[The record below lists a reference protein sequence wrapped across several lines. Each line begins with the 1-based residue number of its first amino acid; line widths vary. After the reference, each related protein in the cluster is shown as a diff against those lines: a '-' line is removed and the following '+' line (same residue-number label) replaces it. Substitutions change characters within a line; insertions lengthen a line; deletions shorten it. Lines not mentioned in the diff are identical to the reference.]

1 MAINEEL
8 VLEWQVADATFKA
21 AKERFDKV
29 TNELAQEML
38 VQEIKSDLV
47 CVRGDDYKVTVVQG
61 ETTRVDDDG
70 LKKAMGAVKFRRV
83 TKTKVDTKLLEK
95 AVKDGLVDIDT
106 VAAFVSITPNKPFV
120 KVTRVVG
127 DHDDE

>member
-1 MAINEEL
+1 MAINETL
-8 VLEWQVADATFKA
+8 VLEWQVADAALKV

-61 ETTRVDDDG
+61 ETMRIDDEG
-70 LKKAMGAVKFRRV
+70 LRKAMGAVKFRKIV
-83 TKTKVDTKLLEK
+83 KSKVDRKLLEK
-95 AVKDGLVDIDT
+95 AIKDGVLDISN
-106 VAAFVSITPNKPFV
+106 VSAFVSIAPNKPFV
-120 KVTRVVG
+120 KVTPAG
-127 DHDDE
+127 DTDDN